1 MLLETWMASQE
12 SRHSHDPGLPPSL
25 LKGSELHF
33 CTDEIPRSDLA
44 TKPTEFR
51 FVIPSFAAWQRWD
64 FDFRMR
70 FTHNI
75 IGRHI

>member
-1 MLLETWMASQE
+1 MASQAQ
-12 SRHSHDPGLPPSL
+12 HSHDLPPSL

-44 TKPTEFR
+44 TKPSEFR
-51 FVIPSFAAWQRWD
+51 FVIASFAAWQRWD

-75 IGRHI
+75 LVGRNI